1 MGFAPAI
8 QPDPVVQPV
17 KSEAALVVLGDA
29 PVTRLGVA
37 EDSLEPEVCSVNK
50 NSPVSPAKR
59 TTRVGIF
66 DVTQN
71 GRGRGPWVDLPWGG
85 AKPLPKPF

>member
-1 MGFAPAI
+1 MSRNPYSNLSHEELLKLLAEKDA
-8 QPDPVVQPV
+8 QLE
-17 KSEAALVVLGDA
+17 KSSTEIRTL
-29 PVTRLGVA
+29 R
-37 EDSLEPEVCSVNK
+37 VCSVNK